1 MLIKRG
7 EFVLEM
13 QIDDKDVNDKLD
25 KYLGMTEKAL
35 SLVKVSETKDLVSD
49 DFLSMARAYFSDAK
63 HFREKGDMLTAL
75 AAVSYAHAWL
85 DAGAR
90 LGLFEVDNSS
100 NLFTVD

>member
-1 MLIKRG
+1 MP
-7 EFVLEM
+7 
-13 QIDDKDVNDKLD
+13 IDDKDINKKLD
-25 KYLGMTEKAL
+25 KYLEMTEKAL
-35 SLVKVSETKDLVSD
+35 SLVKTSATKDERSD

-63 HFREKGDMLTAL
+63 HFREKGDLLTAL

-90 LGLFEVDNSS
+90 IGLFEVDNSS